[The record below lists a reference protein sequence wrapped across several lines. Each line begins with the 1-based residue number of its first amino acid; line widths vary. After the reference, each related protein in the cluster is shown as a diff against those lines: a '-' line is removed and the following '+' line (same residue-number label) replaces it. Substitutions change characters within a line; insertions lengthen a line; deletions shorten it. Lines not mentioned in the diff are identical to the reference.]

1 MSAMYVIYHGP
12 HGLRKIANRIN
23 TLTQLTAKAFE
34 HYGFQ
39 VVKKNGKYNFF
50 DTFTVVDNNS

>member
-1 MSAMYVIYHGP
+1 MYVIYHGP

-23 TLTQLTAKAFE
+23 TLTQLAAKAFE